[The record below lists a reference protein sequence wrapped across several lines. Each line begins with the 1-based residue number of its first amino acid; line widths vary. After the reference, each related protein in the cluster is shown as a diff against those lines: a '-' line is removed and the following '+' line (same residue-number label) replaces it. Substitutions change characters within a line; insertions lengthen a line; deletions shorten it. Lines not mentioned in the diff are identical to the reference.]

1 MGYNQQYIDWKS
13 GKAGYDWV
21 DCLNF
26 ILIANA
32 EVTDATLS
40 PEEMNKIR
48 EINEITFSRWVGD
61 GMPNEKTLFH

>member
-40 PEEMNKIR
+40 PEEMKTYFYSSIA
-48 EINEITFSRWVGD
+48 FSG
-61 GMPNEKTLFH
+61 GI